1 MKRIWLQRS
10 NFVPLTAAILLGAPA
25 GCERLPTAVTRDTG
39 VSSVSVTD
47 ATTLGVPGFYFVPPT
62 VPAMPA
68 FSGTFDASV
77 LDRLTVDVCEVDAAD
92 ECPDPPIANYNGTA
106 TGRDAIR
113 LNRAREMYFVYWNIA
128 PAAAGAGRVYRA
140 TVRADG
146 IQLGRIDLADPV
158 AGRWLPLAFR
168 IEQGALEDI
177 DPPEEEPPAEDPPEE
192 EPPAEDPPE
201 EDPPA
206 DPAPITTNAHDA
218 RLGSGLQS
226 GAWTFTLDSPAPA
239 GGLEVQIRSVEP
251 QLLRVAPNHTTPGS
265 DAITVSVGA
274 GVRTGTFWLQGV
286 EGATGAAMI
295 ELAAEGFAGSATV
308 NVVPVAADIAGLG
321 SSLSAVGPDVPFRV
335 RIGAV
340 DEAGTGLT
348 QQAIRAGGVP
358 LTFTV
363 SNSDAAVGELVTSAG
378 AGQVRSVTVGVGE
391 FLSPADVASGGIA
404 FDALGV
410 GTTTVTLS
418 HPVVT
423 LLAGATKALT
433 VTAGLNVNTGNV
445 RVGSGLQHLVTVTL
459 DAPAP
464 AGGVTIR
471 LESSDPG
478 LLLLSPGAATAGTG
492 VIDVFVGGGA
502 GGTGFYISGMEGR
515 TGTATITAS
524 ATGYDAAANTVEV
537 APPAVIILFLEATQ
551 SATGANDPFVA
562 AVGALNVSGTHIY
575 TEQVVRAGGTP
586 ITVDIANSDATV
598 AQLVTAGGAAQAVSV
613 TIAVGQRRSPATL
626 GGGGVEFDPLAP
638 GQTSVVASGTGLVQV
653 PASTRTVTVN

>member
-1 MKRIWLQRS
+1 MKRTWLHRS
-10 NFVPLTAAILLGAPA
+10 YLVPLTTASLLGAPA
-25 GCERLPTAVTRDTG
+25 GCERHPTAVTQDS
-39 VSSVSVTD
+39 VASVSVMD

-77 LDRLTVDVCEVDAAD
+77 LDQLTVDVCEVDAVD
-92 ECPDPPIANYNGTA
+92 ECPDPPIATYNGA
-106 TGRDAIR
+106 AAGRDAIR

-140 TVRADG
+140 TVRANG
-146 IQLGRIDLADPV
+146 IQLGRIDLTDPV

-168 IEQGALEDI
+168 IEQGALDDVE
-177 DPPEEEPPAEDPPEE
+177 PPEEEPPADDPP
-192 EPPAEDPPE
+192 D

-206 DPAPITTNAHDA
+206 DPAPITTNAHDT

-226 GAWTFTLDSPAPA
+226 GTWTFTLDSPAPV
-239 GGLEVQIRSVEP
+239 GGLEVQIRSVET
-251 QLLRVAPNHTTPGS
+251 QLLRVAPNHTTPGG
-265 DAITVSVGA
+265 DAIVVSVGA

-295 ELAAEGFAGSATV
+295 ELTADGFAGSATV
-308 NVVPVAADIAGLG
+308 NVVAVAADIESLG
-321 SSLSAVGPDVPFRV
+321 PSLSAVGPDVPFRV

-340 DEAGTGLT
+340 DEAGIGLT

-363 SNSDAAVGELVTSAG
+363 SNSAAAVGQLVTSAG

-391 FLSPADVASGGIA
+391 FRSPADVTSGGIA
-404 FDALGV
+404 FDALGI
-410 GTTTVTLS
+410 GSTTVTLS
-418 HPVVT
+418 HPVVM

-445 RVGSGLQHLVTVTL
+445 RVGSGLQQLVTVTL

-478 LLLLSPGAATAGTG
+478 LLLLSPGASTAGTG
-492 VIDVFVGGGA
+492 VIDVFVGGGS

-537 APPAVIILFLEATQ
+537 APPAVVILFLQAAQ

-586 ITVDIANSDATV
+586 ITIDIANSDATV
-598 AQLVTAGGAAQAVSV
+598 AQLVTAGGTAQVVSV

-626 GGGGVEFDPLAP
+626 GGGGIEFDPLAP
-638 GQTSVVASGTGLVQV
+638 GQTSVVASGAGLVQV
-653 PASTRTVTVN
+653 PASTHTVTVN